1 MSDNKTQAAI
11 FAAEH
16 AKDAAREMLDGIKHN
31 ASAAEKVTKIG
42 LGVSMPHQIAFIL
55 SLVPLHFPVAGSA
68 QSIIIG
74 WLESLTLIG
83 GAIGIPVGVDY
94 LILICIRALGARAVA
109 RNSKLLAFAILFFP
123 VLVSGT
129 VNVLA
134 PAPTLVKALFGVAVV
149 LIPMSQAVRV
159 WGMTPDF
166 RKVEAMEL
174 DIRAQVTTTTEDA
187 STVGAAGVTRV
198 TSSASAARRRAA
210 NARVLFGEN
219 PNLTVSQLAAAAGIG
234 RNTAKRII
242 DSATLVADVED
253 ALEGA
258 TK

>member
-1 MSDNKTQAAI
+1 MSQQTQAAI
-11 FAAEH
+11 FGTEY
-16 AKDAAREMLDGIKHN
+16 AKDAAREMLDSIK
-31 ASAAEKVTKIG
+31 SIGRDAEKVTKIG

-55 SLVPLHFPVAGSA
+55 SLVPLHFPTEGSV
-68 QSIIIG
+68 QVGIIT

-83 GAIGIPVGVDY
+83 GAVGIPIGVDY
-94 LILICIRALGARAVA
+94 LILICIRAVGNRAA
-109 RNSKLLAFAILFFP
+109 ATFSKVLAFLVMIFP
-123 VLVSGT
+123 VSVSGT

-134 PAPTLVKALFGVAVV
+134 PAPALVKVLFGVAVV

-159 WGMTPDF
+159 WGSRPDF

-174 DIRAQVTTTTEDA
+174 DIRSQVATPVDDTTVA
-187 STVGAAGVTRV
+187 VAGVTRV
-198 TSSASAARRRAA
+198 ATPAAAARRRAA
-210 NARVLFGEN
+210 NARVLFTEN
-219 PNLTVSQLAAAAGIG
+219 PNLTVAQLAAAAGIG

-242 DSATLVADVED
+242 DAATLVADVED

>member
-1 MSDNKTQAAI
+1 MSDKTQAAI
-11 FAAEH
+11 FATEH

-31 ASAAEKVTKIG
+31 ALAAEKVTKIG

-55 SLVPLHFPVAGSA
+55 SLVPLHFPTSGSV
-68 QSIIIG
+68 QSILIG

-83 GAIGIPVGVDY
+83 GAVGIPVGVDF

-109 RNSKLLAFAILFFP
+109 RSSKLLAFAILFFP

-174 DIRAQVTTTTEDA
+174 DIRSQVTTSDEDSA
-187 STVGAAGVTRV
+187 SVAAGVTRV
-198 TSSASAARRRAA
+198 PSKAAAARRRAA
-210 NARVLFGEN
+210 NARVLFAEN
-219 PNLTVSQLAAAAGIG
+219 PNLTVAQLAAAAGIG
-234 RNTAKRII
+234 RNAAKRIV
-242 DSATLVADVED
+242 DAATLVADVED
-253 ALEGA
+253 ALEGV